1 MKIVRII
8 ARLNVGGPAKHVVW
22 LTEGL
27 RNAGYESVLVAGT
40 VPVGEDDMGYF
51 AENSGVKPVFIPE
64 MSREISV
71 KDLLTVWK
79 LYRLLCRERPDI
91 VHTHTAKAG
100 TVGRIA
106 GLLYRWST
114 LGALIGRRRQCKLV
128 HTYHG
133 HIFHSYYGQIKTGF
147 FLFVERILAR
157 LATDRIVVITEQQR
171 EEIHDRFRVGSR
183 EQFAVIRLGLDIN
196 QFADGN
202 SRRSLLRDQLG
213 VHADEILIGIVG
225 RLTAVKNHELF
236 LRAVSEFKQG
246 SLNSQARQVRFIII
260 GGGSLRGELERSVEN
275 LGLVGDVVFAGN
287 RSDPENFYP
296 ALDVVALTSKN
307 EGTPLTLIEAM
318 ANGRPVIATA
328 VGGVVDLLGNPQPGD
343 QPTSYLVCQ
352 RGISVSVDEAKAFAM
367 GLDRLVN
374 DDALRRT
381 LGESG
386 RRFVEQNYSKQRL
399 LDDVN
404 GLYQELT
411 RPDQPVSVASRSTKR
426 SVESRI

>member
-1 MKIVRII
+1 
-8 ARLNVGGPAKHVVW
+8 
-22 LTEGL
+22 
-27 RNAGYESVLVAGT
+27 
-40 VPVGEDDMGYF
+40 MGYF

-114 LGALIGRRRQCKLV
+114 LGALIGRRRQCRLV

-147 FLFVERILAR
+147 FLFVERVLAR
-157 LATDRIVVITEQQR
+157 VATDRIVVITEQQR
-171 EEIHDRFRVGSR
+171 KEIHDRFRVGSR

-196 QFADGN
+196 QFAGDT

-236 LRAVSEFKQG
+236 LRAISEFKQV
-246 SLNSQARQVRFIII
+246 SLNSQARRVRFVII
-260 GGGSLRGELERSVEN
+260 GSGSLRGELERLVEN
-275 LGLVGDVVFAGN
+275 LGLVGDVVFTGN

-318 ANGRPVIATA
+318 ANSRPVIATA

-343 QPTSYLVCQ
+343 QTTSYLVCQ
-352 RGISVSVDEAKAFAM
+352 RGISVSVDDAKAFAT
-367 GLDRLVN
+367 GLDRLVY

-404 GLYQELT
+404 SLYQELT

>member
-1 MKIVRII
+1 MKVVRII

-27 RNAGYESVLVAGT
+27 RNADYESVLVAGT
-40 VPVGEDDMGYF
+40 VPTGEDDMAYF
-51 AENSGVKPVFIPE
+51 AENFGVKPVFIPE
-64 MSREISV
+64 MSREIAV

-114 LGALIGRRRQCKLV
+114 LGALFGRRRQCKLV

-133 HIFHSYYGQIKTGF
+133 HIFHSYYGPIKTGF
-147 FLFVERILAR
+147 FLFVERVLAR
-157 LATDRIVVITEQQR
+157 IATDRIVVISEQQR

-183 EQFAVIRLGLDIN
+183 EQFVVIRLGLDISE
-196 QFADGN
+196 FADGG

-213 VHADEILIGIVG
+213 VHADEILVGIVG

-236 LRAVSEFKQG
+236 LRAISEFKDG
-246 SLNSQARQVRFIII
+246 RLNSQARKVRFIII
-260 GGGSLRGELERSVEN
+260 GGGSMRGELELLVEN
-275 LGLVGDVVFAGN
+275 LGLDGDVVFAGN

-296 ALDVVALTSKN
+296 ALDVVALSSKN

-328 VGGVVDLLGNPQPGD
+328 VGGVVDLLGKPQLRD
-343 QPTSYLVCQ
+343 QTTPYLVCQ
-352 RGISVSVDEAKAFAM
+352 RGISASVGDAKGFAM
-367 GLDRLVN
+367 GLELLVN
-374 DDALRRT
+374 DDTLRRT
-381 LGESG
+381 LGENG
-386 RRFVEQNYSKQRL
+386 QRFIEHNYSKQRL

-404 GLYQELT
+404 SLYQELT
-411 RPDQPVSVASRSTKR
+411 RPDQPVSVANRSTR

>member
-1 MKIVRII
+1 MKVVRII

-27 RNAGYESVLVAGT
+27 RNADYESVLVAGT
-40 VPVGEDDMGYF
+40 VPTGEDDMAYF
-51 AENSGVKPVFIPE
+51 AENFGVKPVFIPE
-64 MSREISV
+64 MSREIAV

-114 LGALIGRRRQCKLV
+114 LGALFGRRRQCKLV

-133 HIFHSYYGQIKTGF
+133 HIFHSYYGPIKTGF
-147 FLFVERILAR
+147 FLFVERVLAR
-157 LATDRIVVITEQQR
+157 IATDRIVVISEQQR
-171 EEIHDRFRVGSR
+171 EEIHDRFRVGR
-183 EQFAVIRLGLDIN
+183 KEQFVIIRLGLDISE
-196 QFADGN
+196 FADGD
-202 SRRSLLRDQLG
+202 SRRSLLRDQWG
-213 VHADEILIGIVG
+213 AHADEILVGIVG

-236 LRAVSEFKQG
+236 LRAISEFKHG
-246 SLNSQARQVRFIII
+246 RSNSQAMRVRFIII
-260 GGGSLRGELERSVEN
+260 GGGSMRGELERLVEN
-275 LGLVGDVVFAGN
+275 LGLGGDVVFAGH

-296 ALDVVALTSKN
+296 ALDVVALSSKN

-328 VGGVVDLLGNPQPGD
+328 VGGVVDLLGKPQPRD
-343 QPTSYLVCQ
+343 QTTPYLVCQ
-352 RGISVSVDEAKAFAM
+352 RGISTPVRDAKGFAM

-374 DDALRRT
+374 GDTLRRT
-381 LGESG
+381 LGENG
-386 RRFVEQNYSKQRL
+386 RLFIEHNYSKQRL

-404 GLYQELT
+404 SLYQELT
-411 RPDQPVSVASRSTKR
+411 RPDQPVSVANRSTR